1 MNIGVWKNLILSVIS
16 LSNAE
21 WNNNSHF
28 TNLNLLQTTGTMI
41 IGNFCIECHLHL
53 HSIST
58 NELSFNVWMDG
69 WMDYKSFARS
79 YQDALLQAHPPPE
92 SKKISTGT
100 DTGTRN
106 GMNRDPLVWAYFS

>member
-1 MNIGVWKNLILSVIS
+1 MKIGIWRKYDTS

-41 IGNFCIECHLHL
+41 IGNFYIDCHLHL

-58 NELSFNVWMDG
+58 NELSFNVWMD
-69 WMDYKSFARS
+69 KSLHVPTTRKLTRRQKAKK
-79 YQDALLQAHPPPE
+79 YQLIPVPVLE
-92 SKKISTGT
+92 
-100 DTGTRN
+100 
-106 GMNRDPLVWAYFS
+106 ME

>member
-69 WMDYKSFARS
+69 WMDGWMAPTINRLHVATRTLYYELTRRQKAKK
-79 YQDALLQAHPPPE
+79 YQ
-92 SKKISTGT
+92 
-100 DTGTRN
+100 
-106 GMNRDPLVWAYFS
+106 LVPIPVLEME